1 MKKTLK
7 KLTAFL
13 TSVLMCGVSLLDFPA
28 GSFNIS
34 LPSWAAD
41 EGGGIYVCDHAYIN
55 GFCISCEAYQPA
67 VQVSD
72 KYDLDGDGATESV
85 YEIGNAG
92 QLYWFAKFVNEGN
105 GNEESEAVLTD
116 DISVNANVINENG
129 ELNGGSFRNWTPIAN
144 KPVCSFNGFFDG
156 QNHEISG
163 LYCVDLNDMPI
174 GLFGITVGYGRSISN
189 VKLVDSYFSG
199 TGYSGGICGASNHD
213 IKNCYNESTVIGK
226 SGVGGIC
233 GMTQNNNVENCGN
246 SGRIIGE
253 KNIGGIYGCGDLN
266 YSVTNCFNN
275 GIISGE
281 SQAGEI
287 GGITSG
293 GSLKGC
299 CYNSEING
307 LEVIGLGA
315 EAATMD
321 NVVGKTAA
329 ELESGEAAYLLG
341 DAWGQNL
348 DNGETKQ
355 DLPVLGGAKVYQI
368 EKYSKCD
375 KSDTPVTAYSNTDKT
390 QVAEH
395 IIENGFC
402 VNCDYLQP
410 AVLNSE
416 NQYEIG
422 NAGQL
427 YWFANLTNENRFG
440 YYLKAILTS
449 DIVVN
454 ENVLND
460 DMVPNE
466 GTYRQWTP
474 IGDRYSYEGVFD
486 GNNHTISGLY
496 YNDSSYC
503 KTLGFICT
511 AEYSEIK
518 NLGIVDSYFFA
529 NVSTNYTG
537 GICGN
542 SNGDIINCFSICTI
556 EGYGNVGGICGLFS
570 GSYLI
575 NCYSLSSLVKGSG
588 ESGKICGKEMG
599 PVDNCYYDSETINT
613 RGGRTIEEFENGTV
627 AYLLAKGGDYYP
639 GEISWGQNLDN
650 DEPKQKYPSLDGAKV
665 YEVKKYSK
673 CDKSDTPVTV
683 YSNTDKEQVPAHVIE
698 NGFCKNCDYLQ
709 PAVLNSENQ
718 YEIGNAGQLY
728 WFAKFTNESE
738 SNSNADAILTSD
750 IVVNEN
756 VLNDELELNKGDYRK
771 WTPISSSDE
780 SNYREFQG
788 TFDGNNHT
796 ISGLYFNDTNY
807 VGAGLIS
814 TAAESSKIMNLGIV
828 DSYFETGA
836 GSGAICGDSVG
847 SIMNCFSICR
857 VYGEMAGG
865 ICGAYSNENNSSG
878 NYFINCYSL
887 SKVSGI
893 DAGTICGQSLE
904 GIIDNCYTNEEP
916 AIGMSD
922 GSGWTYKK
930 TIEEFEN
937 GTVAY
942 LLAKGSSWHPIATPW
957 GQNLDNDEP
966 KQKYPSLGGAKVYQV
981 NRYSTCDKSGTP
993 KTVYSNYDKEI
1004 YDEHIG
1010 YEENNGFCACGE
1022 YQAAVLNENGVY
1034 EIGNAGQLYW
1044 FAGLVNGTLDGVEQ
1058 NTLAN
1063 AILTANITVNE
1074 NLLDSL
1080 QYDEENNVSNGSD
1093 FITWTPIADWMGN
1106 RTTQYSGT
1114 FDGNNK
1120 TVSGLYFNGDSTCI
1134 GLFGSSESD
1143 GNIKNVGVVDS
1154 YFKGNDSVGGVCGN
1168 NAGTITN
1175 CYNAGN
1181 LTATES
1187 SATIGGICGYNNG
1200 GTVTNCYNTGTVTA
1214 TGSVAS
1220 VGGVCGC
1227 SIAPISNCYNIGTV
1241 TATSSGA
1248 DISGICGY
1256 YFGPIK
1262 NCYYLADAEDENGG
1276 KTTAQF
1282 ASGEVAYLLSQGCTV
1297 SEGEDAVTYSGSVW
1311 GQNLA
1316 TENYPLLNGKTVYQ
1330 VDSYEGCIGNP
1341 GNSTKVYSNT
1351 NAPIYVEH
1359 NYSSKGACT
1368 ICGAFKNGIGERL
1381 EGYSVDL
1388 EGNIGVNFYMLLD
1401 PRVAADVNSYM
1412 QFTLPNGDTKKV
1424 YSNMTL
1430 TAEVDGETY
1439 NIFTCNIAA
1448 KEMNSEIKAQM
1459 FSSDAEGQIYSFTV
1473 ADYANYIIKNSSKY
1487 SSETVA
1493 LVKAMLNYGKYAK
1506 AYFDGEVLEATAE
1519 MNNVTADMLAE
1530 YKMSESGELPEE
1542 ITYYGSSLLLESKT
1556 VLRHYFKVEEGVDAE
1571 SYGFSEHKG
1580 MYYYYDDELFARNLV
1595 DPSWN
1600 FRFNDYTL
1608 TYGPMS
1614 YSYAV
1619 LTNQSDDKALV
1630 NLVKSLYLY
1639 GKAASDYYFADAPYG
1654 SR

>member
-129 ELNGGSFRNWTPIAN
+129 ELNSGSFRNWTPIAN

-293 GSLKGC
+293 GSLKDC

-315 EAATMD
+315 ETATMD

-329 ELESGEAAYLLG
+329 ELESGEAAYFLG
-341 DAWGQNL
+341 DSWGQNL

-410 AVLNSE
+410 AVLNSKD
-416 NQYEIG
+416 QYEIG

-665 YEVKKYSK
+665 YQVKKYSK

-728 WFAKFTNESE
+728 WFA
-738 SNSNADAILTSD
+738 
-750 IVVNEN
+750 
-756 VLNDELELNKGDYRK
+756 
-771 WTPISSSDE
+771 
-780 SNYREFQG
+780 
-788 TFDGNNHT
+788 
-796 ISGLYFNDTNY
+796 
-807 VGAGLIS
+807 
-814 TAAESSKIMNLGIV
+814 
-828 DSYFETGA
+828 
-836 GSGAICGDSVG
+836 
-847 SIMNCFSICR
+847 
-857 VYGEMAGG
+857 
-865 ICGAYSNENNSSG
+865 
-878 NYFINCYSL
+878 
-887 SKVSGI
+887 
-893 DAGTICGQSLE
+893 
-904 GIIDNCYTNEEP
+904 
-916 AIGMSD
+916 
-922 GSGWTYKK
+922 
-930 TIEEFEN
+930 
-937 GTVAY
+937 
-942 LLAKGSSWHPIATPW
+942 
-957 GQNLDNDEP
+957 
-966 KQKYPSLGGAKVYQV
+966 
-981 NRYSTCDKSGTP
+981 
-993 KTVYSNYDKEI
+993 
-1004 YDEHIG
+1004 
-1010 YEENNGFCACGE
+1010 
-1022 YQAAVLNENGVY
+1022 
-1034 EIGNAGQLYW
+1034 
-1044 FAGLVNGTLDGVEQ
+1044 GLVNGTLDGVEQ

-1080 QYDEENNVSNGSD
+1080 QYDTEGNVSNGSD

-1154 YFKGNDSVGGVCGN
+1154 YFKGNDHVGGVCGN

-1181 LTATES
+1181 LTAIES

-1200 GTVTNCYNTGTVTA
+1200 GTIANCYNTGTVTA

-1256 YFGPIK
+1256 YFGPVT
-1262 NCYYLADAEDENGG
+1262 NCYYLADTEDENGG
-1276 KTTAQF
+1276 KTAEQF
-1282 ASGEVAYLLSQGCTV
+1282 ASGEVAYLLSRGCTV
-1297 SEGEDAVTYSGSVW
+1297 GEGEGENAVTYSGSVW

-1316 TENYPLLNGKTVYQ
+1316 TENYPVLNGETVYQ

-1388 EGNIGVNFYMLLD
+1388 DGSIGVNFYMLLD

-1448 KEMNSEIKAQM
+1448 KEMTSEIKAQM

-1493 LVKAMLNYGKYAK
+1493 MVKAMLNYGKYAK

-1519 MNNVTADMLAE
+1519 MNNVTADTLAE
-1530 YKMSESGELPEE
+1530 YKMSESGELPEG

-1556 VLRHYFKVEEGVDAE
+1556 VVRHYFKVEEGVDAE

>member
-116 DISVNANVINENG
+116 DISVNANVLNENG

-233 GMTQNNNVENCGN
+233 GMTQNNNVVNCGN

-293 GSLKGC
+293 GSLKDC

-315 EAATMD
+315 ETATMD

-329 ELESGEAAYLLG
+329 ELESGEVAYLLG
-341 DAWGQNL
+341 DSWGQNL
-348 DNGETKQ
+348 DNGETNQ
-355 DLPVLGGAKVYQI
+355 NLPVLGGAKVYQI

-410 AVLNSE
+410 AVLNSKD
-416 NQYEIG
+416 QYEIG

-427 YWFANLTNENRFG
+427 YWFAKFTNESEYNSYFS
-440 YYLKAILTS
+440 AILTS

-460 DMVPNE
+460 DMELNE
-466 GTYRQWTP
+466 GSYRQWTP
-474 IGDRYSYEGVFD
+474 IGDRYSYEGIFD

-496 YNDSSYC
+496 YDDRSVQRG
-503 KTLGFICT
+503 TLGFICT

-518 NLGIVDSYFFA
+518 NLGIVDSYFYV
-529 NVSTNYTG
+529 NIGTRYTG

-542 SNGDIINCFSICTI
+542 SNGNIINCFSICQI
-556 EGYGNVGGICGLFS
+556 EGDSGYSSNCGYGGICGILN
-570 GSYLI
+570 GDYLI
-575 NCYSLSSLVKGSG
+575 NCYSLSSLVKNSG
-588 ESGKICGKEMG
+588 YYSGKICGMEWG
-599 PVDNCYYDSETINT
+599 RVDNCYYDSETINT

-627 AYLLAKGGDYYP
+627 AYLLAKGSDYYP

-650 DEPKQKYPSLDGAKV
+650 DEPKQKYPSLGGAKV
-665 YEVKKYSK
+665 YEV
-673 CDKSDTPVTV
+673 
-683 YSNTDKEQVPAHVIE
+683 
-698 NGFCKNCDYLQ
+698 
-709 PAVLNSENQ
+709 
-718 YEIGNAGQLY
+718 
-728 WFAKFTNESE
+728 
-738 SNSNADAILTSD
+738 
-750 IVVNEN
+750 
-756 VLNDELELNKGDYRK
+756 
-771 WTPISSSDE
+771 
-780 SNYREFQG
+780 
-788 TFDGNNHT
+788 
-796 ISGLYFNDTNY
+796 
-807 VGAGLIS
+807 
-814 TAAESSKIMNLGIV
+814 
-828 DSYFETGA
+828 
-836 GSGAICGDSVG
+836 
-847 SIMNCFSICR
+847 
-857 VYGEMAGG
+857 
-865 ICGAYSNENNSSG
+865 
-878 NYFINCYSL
+878 
-887 SKVSGI
+887 
-893 DAGTICGQSLE
+893 
-904 GIIDNCYTNEEP
+904 
-916 AIGMSD
+916 
-922 GSGWTYKK
+922 
-930 TIEEFEN
+930 
-937 GTVAY
+937 
-942 LLAKGSSWHPIATPW
+942 
-957 GQNLDNDEP
+957 
-966 KQKYPSLGGAKVYQV
+966 
-981 NRYSTCDKSGTP
+981 NRYNTCDKSGTP

-1044 FAGLVNGTLDGVEQ
+1044 FAKLVNGTLDGVEQ
-1058 NTLAN
+1058 NLSAN
-1063 AILTANITVNE
+1063 AVLTSDIIVNE
-1074 NLLDSL
+1074 NVLS
-1080 QYDEENNVSNGSD
+1080 ENGKLNEGTFRNWIPIGSND
-1093 FITWTPIADWMGN
+1093 
-1106 RTTQYSGT
+1106 YSGT
-1114 FDGNNK
+1114 FDGNDH
-1120 TVSGLYFNGDSTCI
+1120 TISGLYFNDRTDAYV
-1134 GLFGSSESD
+1134 GLFETTSKTAKIINVGIVDSYLNADSYAGAICGRNEGTIEFCYNTGSVNGKVHIGGICGSNRLD
-1143 GNIKNVGVVDS
+1143 GNILNCYNRGAVTSDS
-1154 YFKGNDSVGGVCGN
+1154 DAGGICAVN
-1168 NAGTITN
+1168 SASFSSSITSRIKN
-1175 CYNAGN
+1175 CYNAGSVEGEV
-1181 LTATES
+1181 T
-1187 SATIGGICGYNNG
+1187 GGICHSSIGMG
-1200 GTVTNCYNTGTVTA
+1200 ALIENCYFNNEIFSGEAVSIKPNGTF
-1214 TGSVAS
+1214 
-1220 VGGVCGC
+1220 
-1227 SIAPISNCYNIGTV
+1227 INI
-1241 TATSSGA
+1241 
-1248 DISGICGY
+1248 
-1256 YFGPIK
+1256 
-1262 NCYYLADAEDENGG
+1262 LG
-1276 KTTAQF
+1276 KTTAEF
-1282 ASGEVAYLLSQGCTV
+1282 ESGEVAYLL
-1297 SEGEDAVTYSGSVW
+1297 GEAW
-1311 GQNLA
+1311 GQNID
-1316 TENYPLLNGKTVYQ
+1316 NGETKQSLPEFSDARVYQ
-1330 VDSYEGCIGNP
+1330 NRVYSKCDKSDTP
-1341 GNSTKVYSNT
+1341 VVSYSNT
-1351 NAPIYVEH
+1351 QVEDVVPAH
-1359 NYSSKGACT
+1359 SFVNGRCSE
-1368 ICGAFKNGIGERL
+1368 CGLFENKIGERL

-1530 YKMSESGELPEE
+1530 YKMSESGELPEG

-1580 MYYYYDDELFARNLV
+1580 VYYYYDDELFARNLV

-1608 TYGPMS
+1608 TYGSMS

-1639 GKAASDYYFADAPYG
+1639 GKAASDYYFADAPFYLMPNSEWLEGNARFAVYAWNDAG
-1654 SR
+1654 SKWFDCADARDSIHFVVKNFDFSYKNVIFCRMDPDKTENNWDSRLNATVKTVVPTGRNRCYRLDEGTSNNVGGSWISDSFLL

>member
-116 DISVNANVINENG
+116 DISVNANVLNENG

-293 GSLKGC
+293 GSLKNC

-315 EAATMD
+315 ETATMD

-329 ELESGEAAYLLG
+329 ELESGEAAYFLG
-341 DAWGQNL
+341 DSWGQNL

-402 VNCDYLQP
+402 
-410 AVLNSE
+410 
-416 NQYEIG
+416 
-422 NAGQL
+422 
-427 YWFANLTNENRFG
+427 
-440 YYLKAILTS
+440 
-449 DIVVN
+449 
-454 ENVLND
+454 
-460 DMVPNE
+460 
-466 GTYRQWTP
+466 
-474 IGDRYSYEGVFD
+474 
-486 GNNHTISGLY
+486 
-496 YNDSSYC
+496 
-503 KTLGFICT
+503 
-511 AEYSEIK
+511 
-518 NLGIVDSYFFA
+518 
-529 NVSTNYTG
+529 
-537 GICGN
+537 
-542 SNGDIINCFSICTI
+542 
-556 EGYGNVGGICGLFS
+556 
-570 GSYLI
+570 
-575 NCYSLSSLVKGSG
+575 
-588 ESGKICGKEMG
+588 
-599 PVDNCYYDSETINT
+599 
-613 RGGRTIEEFENGTV
+613 
-627 AYLLAKGGDYYP
+627 
-639 GEISWGQNLDN
+639 
-650 DEPKQKYPSLDGAKV
+650 
-665 YEVKKYSK
+665 
-673 CDKSDTPVTV
+673 
-683 YSNTDKEQVPAHVIE
+683 
-698 NGFCKNCDYLQ
+698 KNCDYLQ
-709 PAVLNSENQ
+709 PAVMNSENQ
-718 YEIGNAGQLY
+718 
-728 WFAKFTNESE
+728 
-738 SNSNADAILTSD
+738 
-750 IVVNEN
+750 
-756 VLNDELELNKGDYRK
+756 
-771 WTPISSSDE
+771 
-780 SNYREFQG
+780 
-788 TFDGNNHT
+788 
-796 ISGLYFNDTNY
+796 
-807 VGAGLIS
+807 
-814 TAAESSKIMNLGIV
+814 
-828 DSYFETGA
+828 
-836 GSGAICGDSVG
+836 
-847 SIMNCFSICR
+847 
-857 VYGEMAGG
+857 
-865 ICGAYSNENNSSG
+865 
-878 NYFINCYSL
+878 
-887 SKVSGI
+887 
-893 DAGTICGQSLE
+893 
-904 GIIDNCYTNEEP
+904 
-916 AIGMSD
+916 
-922 GSGWTYKK
+922 
-930 TIEEFEN
+930 
-937 GTVAY
+937 
-942 LLAKGSSWHPIATPW
+942 
-957 GQNLDNDEP
+957 
-966 KQKYPSLGGAKVYQV
+966 
-981 NRYSTCDKSGTP
+981 
-993 KTVYSNYDKEI
+993 
-1004 YDEHIG
+1004 
-1010 YEENNGFCACGE
+1010 
-1022 YQAAVLNENGVY
+1022 Y

-1181 LTATES
+1181 LTAIES

-1200 GTVTNCYNTGTVTA
+1200 GT
-1214 TGSVAS
+1214 
-1220 VGGVCGC
+1220 
-1227 SIAPISNCYNIGTV
+1227 IANCYNIGTV

-1256 YFGPIK
+1256 YFGPVT
-1262 NCYYLADAEDENGG
+1262 NCYYLADTEDENGG
-1276 KTTAQF
+1276 KTAEQF
-1282 ASGEVAYLLSQGCTV
+1282 ASGEVAYLLSRGCTV
-1297 SEGEDAVTYSGSVW
+1297 GEGEGENAVTYSGSVW

-1316 TENYPLLNGKTVYQ
+1316 TENYPVLNGETVYQ

-1368 ICGAFKNGIGERL
+1368 ICGAFKNGIGEHL
-1381 EGYSVDL
+1381 DGYSLSLD
-1388 EGNIGVNFYMLLD
+1388 GNIGVNFFMELD
-1401 PRVAADVNSYM
+1401 KSVIADEKSYM

-1493 LVKAMLNYGKYAK
+1493 MVKAMLNYGKYAK

-1530 YKMSESGELPEE
+1530 YKMSESGELPEG

-1556 VLRHYFKVEEGVDAE
+1556 VVRHYFKVEEGVDAE

-1580 MYYYYDDELFARNLV
+1580 VYYYYDVELLARNLV

-1630 NLVKSLYLY
+1630 NLMKSLYLY
-1639 GKAASDYYFADAPYG
+1639 GKAASDYYFADAPFYLMPNSEWLEGNARFAVYAWNDAESKWFDCADAGDGIHFVVKNFDFSYKNVIFCRMDPDKTENNWDSRLNATVKTVVPTDRNRYYRLDEGTSNNVGG
-1654 SR
+1654 SWISDSFLL